1 MSFEWY
7 IVQAV
12 SGFEKK
18 VATSIR
24 ENALRK
30 GISDLIE
37 DVVVPVEKILEVR
50 KGKKVEAERKS
61 LPGYVLVKMSFND
74 DLWHMIK
81 SISKVTGFLGSA
93 GKPRAI
99 SEVEVKRIF
108 DQIEQSAL
116 VTNSTVTY
124 EIGES
129 VKIIDGPFES
139 FIAVVEGVDLEKTRL
154 KVSVTI
160 FGRSTPVDLDF
171 TQVAK
176 V

>member
-1 MSFEWY
+1 VSFEWY

-12 SGFEKK
+12 SGCEKK
-18 VATSIR
+18 VSTAIR
-24 ENALRK
+24 ENAIRK

-37 DVVVPVEKILEVR
+37 DIVVPVEKAMEVR
-50 KGKKVEAERKS
+50 KGKKVETERKS

-74 DLWHMIK
+74 DLWHMIRA
-81 SISKVTGFLGSA
+81 ISKVTGFLGSS

-99 SEVEVKRIF
+99 SEKEVKRIF
-108 DQIEQSAL
+108 DQIEQSSL
-116 VTNSTVTY
+116 IVNNTVTY

-129 VKIIDGPFES
+129 IKVIDGPFES
-139 FIAVVEGVDLEKTRL
+139 FIGVVEGVDAEKTRL

-171 TQVAK
+171 TQVSK